1 MNISSL
7 SPEKQKVE
15 SEARYEKIILS
26 KKSIIFNKINIQ
38 KFILRISY
46 LNRIDIPIFDNR
58 EVVAE
63 NLEQRRGVRRTCFR
77 ERLFGQHFLNLQ
89 QNNNTSSTTTTLPL
103 DNTSSI
109 WNRANVSKRRGDLRK
124 TICYFLSFS
133 ILIFPFTFLGP
144 NPSSQLFL
152 CTLHFISALKQLK
165 VLLITTTR

>member
-1 MNISSL
+1 M
-7 SPEKQKVE
+7 
-15 SEARYEKIILS
+15 S

-38 KFILRISY
+38 KLILRISY

-89 QNNNTSSTTTTLPL
+89 QNNN
-103 DNTSSI
+103 NTSSI
-109 WNRANVSKRRGDLRK
+109 WNTANVSKGWGDLRK
-124 TICYFLSFS
+124 TIGYFLSFS
-133 ILIFPFTFLGP
+133 ILIFPFTFLGQ

-152 CTLHFISALKQLK
+152 CTLHFISPLKQLK
-165 VLLITTTR
+165 ALLITTTTTRWGLKHSLLTLGRYNYNRT